1 MNALFNT
8 DPISKIMLQG
18 YDPVAFHTVG
28 KATKGD
34 PAISSSGTGYRFLF
48 ASQENMA
55 AFEAD
60 PGKYIP
66 AYGGYCA
73 YGLSLG
79 VLFPTE
85 IETWEIV
92 QGRLLLQFSP
102 EVKQKFRDERANN
115 LKKADENWPKL
126 LQKFAAS

>member
-1 MNALFNT
+1 MNEFFNT

-18 YDPVAFHTVG
+18 YDPVAFHTMG

-34 PAISSSGTGYRFLF
+34 PAISSSGDGYRFLF
-48 ASQENMA
+48 ALEENQA
-55 AFEAD
+55 AFEAN
-60 PGKYIP
+60 PGKYLP

-73 YGLSLG
+73 FGLSLG

-92 QGRLLLQFSP
+92 EGRLLLQFSS
-102 EVKQKFRDERANN
+102 EAQQKFTEDRANN
-115 LKKADENWPKL
+115 LKKADENWPRL
-126 LQKFAAS
+126 VQQFT